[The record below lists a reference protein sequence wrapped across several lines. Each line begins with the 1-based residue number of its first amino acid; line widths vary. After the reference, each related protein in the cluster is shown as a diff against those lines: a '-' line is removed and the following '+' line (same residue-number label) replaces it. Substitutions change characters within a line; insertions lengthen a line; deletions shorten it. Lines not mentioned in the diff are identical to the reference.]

1 MTETRATAHLP
12 TLDIEFVRRELPDE
26 GAEQIAVRVTARP
39 AFEAFGA
46 ALRQAL
52 PAMMV
57 MNSALFWFD
66 VWRQAT
72 ELWLRIPAVPATT
85 SVSRTAARA
94 SPTSEPAGRRSAA
107 PMPHRL
113 L

>member
-1 MTETRATAHLP
+1 MTQTRLTAHLP
-12 TLDIEFVRRELPDE
+12 TLDIEFVRRQLPDE

-52 PAMMV
+52 PATMAMIP
-57 MNSALFWFD
+57 AIFWLD

-72 ELWLRIPAVPATT
+72 EIWLRIPAVPRDD
-85 SVSRTAARA
+85 VCG
-94 SPTSEPAGRRSAA
+94 SERSES
-107 PMPHRL
+107 
-113 L
+113 